1 MTVTEPIY
9 LFPRV
14 NLKELDEQE
23 KNDTF
28 EESKKQWIYINEHKE
43 SKNKLVLLDKRF
55 NSAVIMAKAPV
66 VTKSTVIQLN
76 DKIKERPK

>member
-1 MTVTEPIY
+1 MNKKKTT
-9 LFPRV
+9 L
-14 NLKELDEQE
+14 LKIA
-23 KNDTF
+23 
-28 EESKKQWIYINEHKE
+28 KKWIYINEQKE